1 MEFTFRRRSCHT
13 AAMTVHPYQA
23 ETVFSRFSAMA
34 KTRPSHVFLRILP
47 EVARVYGCAAGDIT
61 YGDMARQVAARKAIL
76 AQRDLTGLRVGLFLF
91 NTPDFFVNW
100 LALNAL
106 GVSIV
111 PINPDL
117 KRREIEYILAHSEM
131 AMMIAAP
138 QAPQMLA
145 DTCQTL
151 GLPMIGPH
159 DRMDDMIGHMAV
171 VADPADPA
179 AGMDD
184 APASCR
190 EAALLYTSGTTGQ
203 PKGCQLDQVYFLA
216 AGDWYADLSP
226 PFDLRPGSEVMLTPL
241 PMFHMNALAY
251 SVMAMITTGGTLVPL
266 DRFHPD
272 GWTKAMTDSRAT
284 IVHYLGVMPSILMK
298 RPADDGDRAH
308 KVRFGFGAGVDR
320 KLHADFEAR
329 FGFPLVEAWA
339 MTETGAGVCIAATGT
354 ERHVGNN
361 CFGTPTP
368 DMQTRIVDDDG
379 HDLPDGTAGELLV
392 RRAGANPQ
400 FGFFRAYLKDPDA
413 TAAAWADGWFHTGD
427 IVMRNGDGYF
437 FFRDRKKNIIRR
449 SGENIAALE
458 VETVL
463 MRHAGAAA
471 LAVGPVP
478 DPLRE
483 QEVACLVVPAP
494 GIRAEDLFDQLF
506 ALAEDD
512 LAYFKAPG
520 WFAVVDSLPLTGTQK
535 LQRGALQ
542 TQLVQML
549 EGGQLHDFR
558 HRKSRRNRA
567 AG

>member
-1 MEFTFRRRSCHT
+1 
-13 AAMTVHPYQA
+13 MTSHPYQK
-23 ETVFSRFSAMA
+23 ETVFSRFSATA
-34 KTRPSHVFLRILP
+34 AARPSQVFLRILP
-47 EVARVYGCAAGDIT
+47 EVAHVYGCAAGDIA
-61 YGDMARQVAARKAIL
+61 YGDMAGQVATRQSDL
-76 AQRDLTGLRVGLFLF
+76 AGRDMTGMRVGLFLF

-106 GVSIV
+106 GASIV

-117 KRREIEYILAHSEM
+117 KRREIEYILTHSEM
-131 AMMIAAP
+131 AFVIAAP
-138 QAPQMLA
+138 QAPQLLTDA
-145 DTCQTL
+145 CKAL
-151 GLPMIGPH
+151 CLPMIGPH
-159 DRMDDMIGHMAV
+159 DKIEHVKIVSDT
-171 VADPADPA
+171 A
-179 AGMDD
+179 ASATDD
-184 APASCR
+184 APMDEEPASRR

-216 AGDWYADLSP
+216 AGDWYAGLSA
-226 PFDLRPGSEVMLTPL
+226 PFDLRPGLEVMLTPL

-272 GWTKAMTDSRAT
+272 GWTKAMRDSQAT

-308 KVRFGFGAGVDR
+308 QVRFGFGAGVDR
-320 KLHADFEAR
+320 KLHADFETR

-339 MTETGAGVCIAATGT
+339 MTETGAGVCIAATGK
-354 ERHVGNN
+354 ERHVGSN
-361 CFGTPTP
+361 CFGTPTA
-368 DMQTRIVDDDG
+368 DMQARIVDDDG
-379 HDLPDGTAGELLV
+379 RDLPDGTPGELLV
-392 RRAGANPQ
+392 RRAGADPQ

-427 IVMRNGDGYF
+427 IVMRNHDGHF

-494 GIRAEDLFDQLF
+494 GVRAEDLFDQLF
-506 ALAEDD
+506 ALAQDE

-520 WFAVVDSLPLTGTQK
+520 WFAAVDSLPLTGTQK

-542 TQLVQML
+542 AQLVQML
-549 EGGQLHDFR
+549 ESDQLQDFR